1 MTRLVLDAVSYQ
13 PGREALFD
21 DVSLSFE
28 GHGLVAL
35 VGPNGAGKSS
45 LLRLLAG
52 LVEPTHGRVAHDGH
66 ALADLADRDRAQAI
80 AYLPPDGRA
89 AWPIEVRRLVALGRI
104 PHLKPLRSLTDADR
118 AAVDEALAKTEV
130 AHLADRR
137 FDTLSSGEQARVLL
151 ARTLCVGA
159 GIILLDEPTAALDVR
174 HQLGVLD
181 ILAAEAAQGA
191 LVIVSLHALELAA
204 RRADRVIV
212 LDHGQVRADGTP
224 DGALRPEVLSGIFGV
239 HAPDGLAVGGL
250 RLAGPAS

>member
-52 LVEPTHGRVAHDGH
+52 LVEPAHGRVAHDGH
-66 ALADLADRDRAQAI
+66 ALADLADRDRAQAV

-137 FDTLSSGEQARVLL
+137 FDTLSSGEQSRVLL

-159 GIILLDEPTAALDVR
+159 GIILLDGPAAALARLAKLDR
-174 HQLGVLD
+174 EHGILGKD
-181 ILAAEAAQGA
+181 IVA
-191 LVIVSLHALELAA
+191 I
-204 RRADRVIV
+204 D
-212 LDHGQVRADGTP
+212 
-224 DGALRPEVLSGIFGV
+224 
-239 HAPDGLAVGGL
+239 L
-250 RLAGPAS
+250 RLDDRLIVKLGPDAADAMSIATEPKQGQKS